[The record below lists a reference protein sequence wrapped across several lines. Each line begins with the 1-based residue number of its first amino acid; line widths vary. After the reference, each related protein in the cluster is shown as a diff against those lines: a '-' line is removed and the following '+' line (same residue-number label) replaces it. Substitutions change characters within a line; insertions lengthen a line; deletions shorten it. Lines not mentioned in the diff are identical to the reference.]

1 MKLAQFLIV
10 LFVFLSMGSSA
21 QNDTLKVLF
30 LGNSYTAYNNL
41 PQLVSSLADADDK
54 QLIYD
59 SYTPGGT
66 LLWNFANNENT
77 AQQLDTTAMH
87 KIKSENWD
95 FVILQEQSQVPTI
108 DHYRYNFMYP
118 SVMKLKDSISHYTPC
133 AKIMMFMTWGRQN
146 GGQQCSPD
154 NYCSPDF
161 VDFSHMQDSL
171 ESAYLGAAEAINAC
185 VAPVGI
191 AWKNIIENTNTVLHS
206 TDQSHPNYR
215 GSYLAA
221 CVFHA
226 ALWNSSP
233 VGNTFTGNL
242 NNTEA
247 NSLQTSADSTVFDAF
262 SKWNLD
268 AYEVTADFNFNV
280 FHDSVAFTNLSQSRS
295 PVNYYWDF
303 GDGNIDTVKTPTHIY
318 TSNGSFTVRLIADYC
333 SSRDTTE
340 KTINISTTKSVE
352 HHFKENFEIFPNP
365 ATSNL
370 VIHNNGT
377 KKGTVKIEL
386 MNTLGQI
393 VITRRETTAQNIN
406 ISLNDLPAGFYI
418 VSIRD
423 EFSGSKANFKI
434 LKK

>member
-1 MKLAQFLIV
+1 MKQVNLLIV
-10 LFVFLSMGSSA
+10 LFAFLSIGSTA
-21 QNDTLKVLF
+21 QNDTLRVLF

-41 PQLVSSLADADDK
+41 PQLVSNLANADNK
-54 QLIYD
+54 ELIYD

-77 AQQLDTTAMH
+77 SQQLDTTAMH

-108 DHYRYNFMYP
+108 DHYRYNYMYP
-118 SVMKLKDSISHYTPC
+118 SVESLEDSISHYNPC

-154 NYCSPDF
+154 NYCSPVF

-171 ESAYLGAAEAINAC
+171 ESAYIGAAEAINAS

-191 AWKNIIENTNTVLHS
+191 AWKNIIENTNLVLHS
-206 TDQSHPNYR
+206 SDQSHPNYR

-242 NNTEA
+242 SNSEA
-247 NSLQTSADSTVFDAF
+247 NSLQTMADSTVFDAY

-280 FHDSVAFTNLSQSRS
+280 FHDSVAFTNLSLSRS

-303 GDGNIDTVKTPTHIY
+303 GDGNTDTAKTPTHTY
-318 TSNGSFTVRLIADYC
+318 NSNGSYTVRLIADYC

-340 KTINISTTKSVE
+340 KTINISTTKRVE
-352 HHFKENFEIFPNP
+352 YHFNENFEVFPNP
-365 ATSNL
+365 ATSKI
-370 VIHNNGT
+370 VIQNNGT
-377 KKGTVKIEL
+377 NKGTLEIEL

-393 VITRRETTAQNIN
+393 VISQRVNAARNTNIQ
-406 ISLNDLPAGFYI
+406 LYDLPTGFYI
-418 VSIRD
+418 ISLRD
-423 EFSGSKANFKI
+423 EFSGSKASFKI